1 MLKQSQ
7 VNLCNFT
14 NNKNV
19 MLIREILQKDNESIA
34 KVIRDIFHELDA
46 PKVGTAYADPILDTL
61 YEVYQAPRS
70 LYYVVELNGKV
81 VGGCGVAP
89 IEMLNPVQH
98 ETIKVCELQKMYFAP
113 EIRGTGF
120 AEKIIE
126 KCLECAK
133 NQGFELCYLETL
145 SFMTAA
151 QKLYKRM
158 GFEPI
163 DGPMGNTGHS
173 SCEVWMTKKLV

>member
-1 MLKQSQ
+1 
-7 VNLCNFT
+7 
-14 NNKNV
+14 
-19 MLIREILQKDNESIA
+19 MLIREIQQKDNKSIA

-70 LYYVVELNGKV
+70 KYYVVEKEGKV

-89 IEMLNPVQH
+89 LENGDT
-98 ETIKVCELQKMYFAP
+98 EVCELQKMYFAP

-126 KCLECAK
+126 KCLEYAK
-133 NQGFELCYLETL
+133 AQGFAICYLETL

-151 QKLYKRM
+151 QKLYKRI
-158 GFEPI
+158 GFENI
-163 DGPMGNTGHS
+163 CGPMGNTGHS
-173 SCEVWMTKKLV
+173 SCEVWMTKKL

>member
-1 MLKQSQ
+1 
-7 VNLCNFT
+7 
-14 NNKNV
+14 
-19 MLIREILQKDNESIA
+19 MLIREIQQKDNESIA

-70 LYYVVELNGKV
+70 KYYVVEKEGKV

-89 IEMLNPVQH
+89 LENGDT
-98 ETIKVCELQKMYFAP
+98 EVCELQKMYFAP

-126 KCLECAK
+126 KCLEFAK
-133 NQGFELCYLETL
+133 TQGFEICYLETL
-145 SFMTAA
+145 SFMTTA
-151 QKLYKRM
+151 QKLYKRI
-158 GFEPI
+158 GFENI
-163 DGPMGNTGHS
+163 DGPMGNTGHN
-173 SCEVWMTKKLV
+173 SCEVWMTKKL

>member
-1 MLKQSQ
+1 
-7 VNLCNFT
+7 
-14 NNKNV
+14 
-19 MLIREILQKDNESIA
+19 MLIREIQQKDNESIA

-61 YEVYQAPRS
+61 YEVYQALRS
-70 LYYVVELNGKV
+70 VYFVVELNGKV

-89 IEMLNPVQH
+89 LEMLNPVQQDN
-98 ETIKVCELQKMYFAP
+98 TKVCELQKLYFAP
-113 EIRGTGF
+113 VIRRTGF

-126 KCLECAK
+126 KCLEFAR
-133 NQGFELCYLETL
+133 NQDFELCYLETL

-158 GFEPI
+158 GFEHI
-163 DGPMGNTGHS
+163 DGPMGNTGQI

>member
-1 MLKQSQ
+1 MAYMLKQSQ

-19 MLIREILQKDNESIA
+19 MLIREIQQKDNASIA

-61 YEVYQAPRS
+61 YKVYQEPRS
-70 LYYVVELNGKV
+70 IYYVVELEGKV

-89 IEMLNPVQH
+89 LENAEVS
-98 ETIKVCELQKMYFAP
+98 VCELQKMYFAP

-126 KCLECAK
+126 KCLEFAR
-133 NQGFELCYLETL
+133 NQDFNLCYLETL

-158 GFEPI
+158 GFENI

-173 SCEVWMTKKLV
+173 SCEVWMTKKIV

>member
-70 LYYVVELNGKV
+70 VYFVVELNGKV

-89 IEMLNPVQH
+89 LEMLNPVQQDN
-98 ETIKVCELQKMYFAP
+98 TKVCELQKMYFAP

-120 AEKIIE
+120 AKKIIE

-158 GFEPI
+158 GFEHI
-163 DGPMGNTGHS
+163 DGPMGNTGHN

>member
-1 MLKQSQ
+1 
-7 VNLCNFT
+7 
-14 NNKNV
+14 
-19 MLIREILQKDNESIA
+19 MLIREIQQKDNESIA

-61 YEVYQAPRS
+61 YEVYQQPRS
-70 LYYVVELNGKV
+70 IYYVVEKYGKV

-89 IEMLNPVQH
+89 LENGDAS
-98 ETIKVCELQKMYFAP
+98 VCELQKMYFAP

-126 KCLECAK
+126 KCLEFAK
-133 NQGFELCYLETL
+133 TQEFEICYLETL
-145 SFMTAA
+145 SFMTTA
-151 QKLYKRM
+151 QKLYKRI
-158 GFEPI
+158 GFENI
-163 DGPMGNTGHS
+163 DGPMGNTGHN